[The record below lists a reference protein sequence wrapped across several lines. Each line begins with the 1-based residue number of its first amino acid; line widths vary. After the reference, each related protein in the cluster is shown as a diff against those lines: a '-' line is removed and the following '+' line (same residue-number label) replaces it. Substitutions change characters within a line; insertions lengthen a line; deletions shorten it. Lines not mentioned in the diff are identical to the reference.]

1 MICIGIKEKITI
13 VLGFIITLTVM
24 GIGIYGMVSN
34 KNLETNKN
42 KIVTLEEIVETFL
55 NSGTIKSYE
64 EYGVPVTAT
73 IDNQSI
79 IVNFEEEQY
88 QLNLEGEILSATI
101 DKEREFSGTL
111 MFAAIVDSIGQLHGY
126 SEGETYLTLN
136 SEEIKTYTLDKGF
149 EIADD
154 GNAVTIKTNINK
166 KLELLDLANIYIT
179 TDDLISYADFIK
191 DDGCAQ
197 RSKGN
202 VIFHK
207 CGYGDEATITIG
219 EKGNLTDNAYN
230 SLLSVM
236 EVIYGEE
243 ESAWFTSEFPIL
255 ENKVS
260 GRYNLT
266 VNPELDDMLTTV
278 FNDPNYKIV
287 QLIIDKSI

>member
-1 MICIGIKEKITI
+1 MGIKEKITI

-88 QLNLEGEILSATI
+88 QLNLEGEILSTTI

-126 SEGETYLTLN
+126 SECETYLTLN
-136 SEEIKTYTLDKGF
+136 SEQIKTYTL
-149 EIADD
+149 
-154 GNAVTIKTNINK
+154 
-166 KLELLDLANIYIT
+166 
-179 TDDLISYADFIK
+179 
-191 DDGCAQ
+191 
-197 RSKGN
+197 
-202 VIFHK
+202 HK
-207 CGYGDEATITIG
+207 C
-219 EKGNLTDNAYN
+219 
-230 SLLSVM
+230 
-236 EVIYGEE
+236 
-243 ESAWFTSEFPIL
+243 F
-255 ENKVS
+255 
-260 GRYNLT
+260 
-266 VNPELDDMLTTV
+266 
-278 FNDPNYKIV
+278 
-287 QLIIDKSI
+287 

>member
-1 MICIGIKEKITI
+1 MGIKEKITI

-219 EKGNLTDNAYN
+219 EKDNLTDNAYN
-230 SLLSVM
+230 SLLSVI

-243 ESAWFTSEFPIL
+243 ESTWFTSEFPIL